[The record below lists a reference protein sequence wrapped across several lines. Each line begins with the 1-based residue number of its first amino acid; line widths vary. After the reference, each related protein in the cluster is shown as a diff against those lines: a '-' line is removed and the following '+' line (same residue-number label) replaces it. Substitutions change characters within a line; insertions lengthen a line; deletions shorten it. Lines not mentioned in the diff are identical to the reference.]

1 MKIATGNRLNEFWEE
16 LKGVL
21 VPKSK
26 VLKTMEEIEANTNE
40 ENVAGATALKAVNN
54 KLAHGRV
61 ELVVNEDGT
70 LGYKLDGADTVIP
83 FSYPFSGSF
92 TMAVFANFL
101 SSASFDIN
109 AKNYKKLSLK
119 VSRAD
124 ADNGQLVLKGDS
136 VTLGTIRSTGTF
148 TYDISNYDKVN
159 ILVMYTGG
167 GYSIYT
173 GTYTVSPN

>member
-1 MKIATGNRLNEFWEE
+1 MNSISIHFKNE
-16 LKGVL
+16 L
-21 VPKSK
+21 
-26 VLKTMEEIEANTNE
+26 
-40 ENVAGATALKAVNN
+40 NN
-54 KLAHGRV
+54 KLAHGRI

-70 LGYKLDGADTVIP
+70 LGYKLDGADTVTP